1 MKKLK
6 AALVAQ
12 FVGVIPPIHVI
23 AAMVNRL
30 WGYEGEVC
38 VSKLPEDL
46 CLIEFASVRLSEWV
60 LARNVP
66 PQLVTNEGV
75 GWLVSSLG

>member
-1 MKKLK
+1 
-6 AALVAQ
+6 
-12 FVGVIPPIHVI
+12 
-23 AAMVNRL
+23 MVNRL

-60 LARNVP
+60 LARSGTFINRHSLYVSGRSA
-66 PQLVTNEGV
+66 LV
-75 GWLVSSLG
+75 GWSWRLRRFRHGSNL